1 MFHWSPVSH
10 TNSVFQSC
18 DPLSDKLLPE
28 LLSFPC
34 ISAIVISLGWLL
46 NRHVV
51 PLDDYFS
58 PRLKGIVSNQQGLDE
73 DTSHAC
79 NNDPH

>member
-1 MFHWSPVSH
+1 MTWRCFRSLPVD
-10 TNSVFQSC
+10 V
-18 DPLSDKLLPE
+18 LP
-28 LLSFPC
+28 
-34 ISAIVISLGWLL
+34 IVISLGWLM